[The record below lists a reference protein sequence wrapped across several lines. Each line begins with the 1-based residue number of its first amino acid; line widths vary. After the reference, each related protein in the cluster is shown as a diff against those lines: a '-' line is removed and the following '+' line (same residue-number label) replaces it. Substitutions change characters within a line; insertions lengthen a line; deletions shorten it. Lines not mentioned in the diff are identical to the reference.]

1 MKDPFHGEYGKQM
14 RQLISELSGEATCL
28 NGGHVKV
35 TFPNG
40 KEVFTSST
48 PSDRR
53 ALLNARAEME
63 RASGK
68 KAKRGKSGSYKFR
81 KATSFR
87 KTAPS
92 KISPGTEKGL
102 ERLEELEELDRKI
115 RDLLNNPKSQFRKDA
130 EDIVYRRTELA
141 RKLIKDGADVTEH
154 YMEKP

>member
-1 MKDPFHGEYGKQM
+1 
-14 RQLISELSGEATCL
+14 
-28 NGGHVKV
+28 
-35 TFPNG
+35 
-40 KEVFTSST
+40 
-48 PSDRR
+48 
-53 ALLNARAEME
+53 ME

-87 KTAPS
+87 KTARS

-102 ERLEELEELDRKI
+102 ERLEELEELDRQI
-115 RDLLNNPKSQFRKDA
+115 HDLLNNPKSQFRKGA

>member
-14 RQLISELSGEATCL
+14 RQLVSELGGEATCL

-40 KEVFTSST
+40 KEVFTPST

-68 KAKRGKSGSYKFR
+68 KAKRSKSGTYKFR

-92 KISPGTEKGL
+92 KISPGTKKGL
-102 ERLEELEELDRKI
+102 ERLQKLEELDRQI
-115 RDLLNNPKSQFRKDA
+115 HDLLNNPNSQFLKDA
-130 EDIVYRRTELA
+130 EDIVYRRSELA